1 MRPPLVRF
9 LRLARSLL
17 LARTFILT
25 SPACGR
31 SVSVTVSVTDWRA
44 PERPRFSTEY
54 KPVKTYYIV
63 ANLMPSRKGC
73 ASLARARQPIGGQYY
88 DQASYLTYV
97 MIGKEVMR
105 NGWTSIRNGRESG
118 LPGLVINV
126 IANPSARWRHRNI
139 QTAVTS
145 LFIIWSRRF
154 LYRRDRND

>member
-1 MRPPLVRF
+1 MRPPLVQF

-31 SVSVTVSVTDWRA
+31 SVSVTDWRA
-44 PERPRFSTEY
+44 PERPRFSTVY

-97 MIGKEVMR
+97 MIGEEDML
-105 NGWTSIRNGRESG
+105 NCWTSIRNGREFW

-126 IANPSARWRHRNI
+126 ITNPSARWRHRNI
-139 QTAVTS
+139 QTAITS
-145 LFIIWSRRF
+145 LFVIGSRWF
-154 LYRRDRND
+154 LYPRDRSD